1 MSEDGVIAIVRGPGK
16 FNFSVG
22 FFNRFEEPGADRN
35 PKAQLKVR
43 FTTNLR
49 TSRDSRRAGALVA
62 DVAIHKL
69 EWVDEGE
76 TLAFTGICSP
86 GLPLNRL
93 VEGEYSLKTGKGFI
107 KSA

>member
-16 FNFSVG
+16 FNFSVD
-22 FFNRFEEPGADRN
+22 FLNRYEEPGSDRN
-35 PKAQLKVR
+35 PNLQRKVR
-43 FTTNLR
+43 FTTSLR

-62 DVAIHKL
+62 DVALNKI